1 MPAEREIQEA
11 PTPRRRLAPARIN
24 QRTFPMTQWLRIIAW
39 LSVLGLVL
47 ASWTPGEDMI
57 RTGVK
62 GSLEHVAAYLIST
75 GLFVLAYPR
84 LSPGLVGG
92 AYAICAGVLE
102 LGQLYVPG
110 RHSQF
115 EDFAASCF
123 GVAIVILP
131 ALWMRRTPS
140 RTRK

>member
-1 MPAEREIQEA
+1 MSK
-11 PTPRRRLAPARIN
+11 
-24 QRTFPMTQWLRIIAW
+24 WLRIIAW
-39 LSVLGLVL
+39 LSVPALVL

-57 RTGVK
+57 RTGAK

-75 GLFVLAYPR
+75 LVFVLAYPR

-92 AYAICAGVLE
+92 AFAICAGVLE
-102 LGQLYVPG
+102 LGQLYIPG

-123 GVAIVILP
+123 GVALVILP
-131 ALWMRRTPS
+131 ALWMRRS
-140 RTRK
+140 SALTRK

>member
-1 MPAEREIQEA
+1 
-11 PTPRRRLAPARIN
+11 
-24 QRTFPMTQWLRIIAW
+24 MTQWLRIIAW

>member
-1 MPAEREIQEA
+1 
-11 PTPRRRLAPARIN
+11 
-24 QRTFPMTQWLRIIAW
+24 MTQWLRIIAW

-57 RTGVK
+57 RTGVN

-75 GLFVLAYPR
+75 LLFLLAYPR
-84 LSPGLVGG
+84 LSPWLVGG

-115 EDFAASCF
+115 EDFAASCL
-123 GVAIVILP
+123 GVAIAILSV
-131 ALWMRRTPS
+131 LWVRRTPS
-140 RTRK
+140 LTRK

>member
-1 MPAEREIQEA
+1 M
-11 PTPRRRLAPARIN
+11 RR
-24 QRTFPMTQWLRIIAW
+24 WLRIIAW

-57 RTGVK
+57 RTGVR

-75 GLFVLAYPR
+75 LLFVLAYPR
-84 LSPGLVGG
+84 WSPALVGG
-92 AYAICAGVLE
+92 LYAICAGVLE
-102 LGQLYVPG
+102 FGQLYVPG

-123 GVAIVILP
+123 GVALVILP
-131 ALWMRRTPS
+131 ALWVRRTS
-140 RTRK
+140 ALTRKQ

>member
-1 MPAEREIQEA
+1 
-11 PTPRRRLAPARIN
+11 
-24 QRTFPMTQWLRIIAW
+24 
-39 LSVLGLVL
+39 VLGLVL
-47 ASWTPGEDMI
+47 ASWTPGEEMI

-75 GLFVLAYPR
+75 SLFVLAYPR
-84 LSPGLVGG
+84 LSPWLVGG

-115 EDFAASCF
+115 EDFAASSL

-131 ALWMRRTPS
+131 ALWMRRAS
-140 RTRK
+140 SLTRNPPTLR

>member
-1 MPAEREIQEA
+1 
-11 PTPRRRLAPARIN
+11 
-24 QRTFPMTQWLRIIAW
+24 MTKWLRIVAW
-39 LSVLGLVL
+39 LSVLGLAL
-47 ASWTPGEDMI
+47 ASWTPGEHMI

-62 GSLEHVAAYLIST
+62 GSLEHMTAYLIST
-75 GLFVLAYPR
+75 LLFVLAYPR

-92 AYAICAGVLE
+92 AFAIWAGVLE

-123 GVAIVILP
+123 GVALVILP

-140 RTRK
+140 VDRKQ